1 MSKNFDYVMHNFR
14 YGGNIVDWLYSIKN
28 FFGEEQTEE
37 FCDYFIHEHQ
47 IIRKNDIRNVIEHHS
62 LSVYAVSGQEQLAIV
77 TAYVPIDS
85 DNKLIRNIGFKE
97 AQEFYRNKSFKLAKK
112 IRKLGYSYSI
122 TFCNWKD
129 KNTKDTYQ
137 REYVFFIYSEKD
149 NEEQFRN
156 NIFNLLKDYNIN
168 SVLITDPLQ
177 DKSPKLQMHSKL
189 YDVATGNVK
198 LEYEDTTIEIIEK
211 YLSEISNT
219 KALFNIPYERNKTVL
234 QIEDK
239 TIYDYYSKEKQES
252 IKKIKPKNM
261 NMGMLKQALLTRFSN
276 TNYNN

>member
-97 AQEFYRNKSFKLAKK
+97 TQEFYRNKSFKLAKK

-177 DKSPKLQMHSKL
+177 DKSPKLQIYSKL

-211 YLSEISNT
+211 YMSEISNT

-252 IKKIKPKNM
+252 IKKIRPKSM
-261 NMGMLKQALLTRFSN
+261 NMGMIKQALLTRFSN
-276 TNYNN
+276 KNYNN

>member
-47 IIRKNDIRNVIEHHS
+47 IIRKDDIRNVIEHHS

-97 AQEFYRNKSFKLAKK
+97 TQEFYRNKSFKLAKK

-177 DKSPKLQMHSKL
+177 DKSPKLQIYSKL

-252 IKKIKPKNM
+252 IKKIRPKSM
-261 NMGMLKQALLTRFSN
+261 NMGMIKQALLTRFSN
-276 TNYNN
+276 KNYNN

>member
-97 AQEFYRNKSFKLAKK
+97 TQEFYRNKSFKLAKK
-112 IRKLGYSYSI
+112 IRKLGYSYYI

-177 DKSPKLQMHSKL
+177 DKSPKLQIYSKL

-211 YLSEISNT
+211 YMSEISNT

-252 IKKIKPKNM
+252 IKKIRPKSM
-261 NMGMLKQALLTRFSN
+261 NMGMIKQALLTRFSN
-276 TNYNN
+276 KNYNN

>member
-97 AQEFYRNKSFKLAKK
+97 TQEFYRNKSFKLAKK

-177 DKSPKLQMHSKL
+177 DKSPKLQIYSKL

-252 IKKIKPKNM
+252 IKKIRPKSM
-261 NMGMLKQALLTRFSN
+261 NMGMIKQALLTRFSN
-276 TNYNN
+276 KNYNN

>member
-97 AQEFYRNKSFKLAKK
+97 TQEFYRNKSFKLAKK

-168 SVLITDPLQ
+168 SVLITDQLQ
-177 DKSPKLQMHSKL
+177 DKSPKLQIYSKL

-252 IKKIKPKNM
+252 IKKIRPKSM
-261 NMGMLKQALLTRFSN
+261 NMGMIKQALLTRFSN
-276 TNYNN
+276 KNYNN

>member
-97 AQEFYRNKSFKLAKK
+97 TQEFYRNKSFKLAKK

-198 LEYEDTTIEIIEK
+198 LEYENTTIEIIEK

-252 IKKIKPKNM
+252 IKKIRPKSM
-261 NMGMLKQALLTRFSN
+261 NMGMIKQALLTRFSN
-276 TNYNN
+276 KNYNN

>member
-97 AQEFYRNKSFKLAKK
+97 AQEFYKNKSFKLAQKV
-112 IRKLGYSYSI
+112 RRLGYSYST

-168 SVLITDPLQ
+168 SVLITDPVQ
-177 DKSPKLQMHSKL
+177 DKSPKLQIYSKL

-276 TNYNN
+276 KNYNN